1 MRYGKGH
8 KEETRQH
15 IVEVAARKFRE
26 EGVAAA
32 GIAGLM
38 AEAGLTNGAFYNH
51 FDSKEHLVQE
61 AMTHAL
67 DRRDAAL
74 GEAGPGSGEAFI
86 RSYLS
91 PSHRDGPGQG
101 CFTAALAAEI
111 ARHPEPT
118 RAAFTRAVERTLG
131 RIAAELP
138 DDVPT
143 EERERKAAAIYGV
156 MVGSLQLARA
166 VTDRALS
173 DRILA
178 GGLEAAL
185 ALAGKPVS
193 DPG

>member
-26 EGVAAA
+26 EGMAAA

-51 FDSKEHLVQE
+51 FESKEHLVQE

-74 GEAGPGSGEAFI
+74 REAGPGSGEAFI

-91 PSHRDGPGQG
+91 PGHRDGPGQG

-118 RAAFTRAVERTLG
+118 REAFTRAVERTLG

-138 DDVPT
+138 EAIPA

-166 VTDRALS
+166 VTDRELS

-185 ALAGKPVS
+185 ALAGKTG

>member
-8 KEETRQH
+8 KDGTRQH
-15 IVEVAARKFRE
+15 IVEVAAKKFRE

-61 AMTHAL
+61 AMAHAL
-67 DRRDAAL
+67 GKRDAEL
-74 GEAGPGSGEAFI
+74 REAGPGAGEAFL
-86 RSYLS
+86 RAYLS
-91 PSHRDGPGQG
+91 PAHRDGPGQG

-118 RAAFTRAVERTLG
+118 REAFTRAIERTLG

-138 DDVPT
+138 EDLT
-143 EERERKAAAIYGV
+143 AEERERKAAAIYGL
-156 MVGSLQLARA
+156 MVGTLQLARA
-166 VTDRALS
+166 VTDRAMS

-185 ALAGKPVS
+185 ALAGKA
-193 DPG
+193 G

>member
-1 MRYGKGH
+1 MRYAKGH
-8 KEETRQH
+8 KDGTRQH
-15 IVEVAARKFRE
+15 IVEVAAKKFRE

-51 FDSKEHLVQE
+51 FESKEHLVRE
-61 AMTHAL
+61 AMALAL

-74 GEAGPGSGEAFI
+74 REAGPGSGEAFI
-86 RSYLS
+86 RGYLS
-91 PSHRDGPGQG
+91 PSHRDGAGQG

-111 ARHPEPT
+111 ARHPEST
-118 RAAFTRAVERTLG
+118 RAAFTQAIQRTLG
-131 RIAAELP
+131 RIGSELP
-138 DDVPT
+138 QELPA
-143 EERERKAAAIYGV
+143 EERERKAAAIYGL

-166 VTDRALS
+166 VTDPELS

-185 ALAGKPVS
+185 ALAGKTA
-193 DPG
+193 

>member
-1 MRYGKGH
+1 MRYAKGH
-8 KEETRQH
+8 KDETRQH

-26 EGVAAA
+26 EGLAAV

-61 AMTHAL
+61 ALTHAL
-67 DRRDAAL
+67 DKRDAAL
-74 GEAGPGSGEAFI
+74 REAGPGAGEAFI
-86 RSYLS
+86 RDYLS
-91 PSHRDGPGQG
+91 PRHRDGAGQG

-111 ARHPEPT
+111 ARHAEPT
-118 RAAFTRAVERTLG
+118 REAFTRAIQRTLG
-131 RIAAELP
+131 RIGAELP
-138 DDVPT
+138 EGLAA
-143 EERERKAAAIYGV
+143 EERERKAAAIYGL

-166 VTDRALS
+166 VTDREMS

-185 ALAGKPVS
+185 ALAGKA
-193 DPG
+193 

>member
-1 MRYGKGH
+1 MRYAKGH
-8 KEETRQH
+8 KDETRQH
-15 IVEVAARKFRE
+15 IVEVAAKKFRE

-51 FDSKEHLVQE
+51 FESKEHLVQE
-61 AMTHAL
+61 AMAHAL
-67 DRRDAAL
+67 GKRETAMR
-74 GEAGPGSGEAFI
+74 EAGPGAGETFI
-86 RSYLS
+86 RNYLS

-111 ARHPEPT
+111 ARHPETT
-118 RAAFTRAVERTLG
+118 REAFTGAVQRTLG
-131 RIAAELP
+131 RIGAELP
-138 DDVPT
+138 ENLPA
-143 EERERKAAAIYGV
+143 EEREGRAAAVYGV
-156 MVGSLQLARA
+156 MIGTLQLARA

-185 ALAGKPVS
+185 TLAGKAA
-193 DPG
+193 

>member
-1 MRYGKGH
+1 MRYAKGH
-8 KEETRQH
+8 KDETRQH
-15 IVEVAARKFRE
+15 IVEVAAKKFRE

-38 AEAGLTNGAFYNH
+38 AEAGLTNGAFYSH
-51 FDSKEHLVQE
+51 FESKEHLVQE
-61 AMTHAL
+61 AMAHAL
-67 DRRDAAL
+67 GKRDAAL
-74 GEAGPGSGEAFI
+74 REAGPGSGEAFI

-91 PSHRDGPGQG
+91 PSHRDGAGQG

-118 RAAFTRAVERTLG
+118 RTAFTQAIERTLG

-138 DDVPT
+138 EAIPAG
-143 EERERKAAAIYGV
+143 ERQGKAAAIYGL
-156 MVGSLQLARA
+156 MVGTLQLARA
-166 VTDRALS
+166 VTDRELS

-185 ALAGKPVS
+185 ALAGKS
-193 DPG
+193 A